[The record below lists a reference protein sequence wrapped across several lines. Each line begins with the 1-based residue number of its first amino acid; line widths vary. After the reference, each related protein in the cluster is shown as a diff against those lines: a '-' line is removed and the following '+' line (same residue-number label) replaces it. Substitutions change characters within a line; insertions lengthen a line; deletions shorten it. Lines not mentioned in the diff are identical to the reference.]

1 MTVETR
7 RRIVIISQFYRPEPC
22 AAAHRVAALA
32 RALSRQGN
40 DVTVLT
46 TMPSFPSGRIDRRYR
61 GRLFGEEYDGAI
73 KVHRV
78 WAFAAPTLL
87 AYQRVLNWVSAAFG
101 MLLYFMIYRNQIDI
115 VVVSSPPITL
125 AVPALFAAWS
135 RSCKL
140 VADIRDLF
148 PDIGV
153 QMGRWRRNSV
163 AVRLLGALA
172 NRLYARS
179 SLIVAV
185 TPAGREELIAR
196 NVDPKKITLAM
207 NGADPIRVASQR
219 IFPARNGTF
228 VVAYVGNMGNATG
241 LDALLDAARLLR
253 AKRRFEFILVGGG
266 AQERRLRKR
275 ALSESIDN
283 VTFFGVLPRER
294 ATRVL
299 ADSDLCVVPLA
310 GGIRDSLP
318 TKIFDALSVGCP
330 VIVAAEGEARRF
342 IERSR
347 GGVCVP
353 PDDGAMLAATIER
366 LAEDPAAL
374 REYGRRGREFLQAQ
388 YDRDAIMNELAARI
402 TPAQREVQPKAS

>member
-1 MTVETR
+1 M
-7 RRIVIISQFYRPEPC
+7 
-22 AAAHRVAALA
+22 
-32 RALSRQGN
+32 
-40 DVTVLT
+40 
-46 TMPSFPSGRIDRRYR
+46 
-61 GRLFGEEYDGAI
+61 
-73 KVHRV
+73 
-78 WAFAAPTLL
+78 
-87 AYQRVLNWVSAAFG
+87 
-101 MLLYFMIYRNQIDI
+101 
-115 VVVSSPPITL
+115 
-125 AVPALFAAWS
+125 
-135 RSCKL
+135 
-140 VADIRDLF
+140 
-148 PDIGV
+148 
-153 QMGRWRRNSV
+153 
-163 AVRLLGALA
+163 RLLGALA

-253 AKRRFEFILVGGG
+253 AKRGFEFILVGGG

-353 PDDGAMLAATIER
+353 PDDGATLAATIER

-402 TPAQREVQPKAS
+402 TPAQCEVQPKAS